1 VQDFDL
7 TSHFFN
13 LTLPSYGPRSGALNL
28 LKKVPFERRD
38 NDLNEIVRESIELL
52 SSLASSREVN
62 LSSEI
67 VSGELRFKGDRVQL
81 QQVVINLIVNA
92 IDATSA
98 VPRAKRK
105 ITVNT
110 TRVEDF
116 AEVAVADTGPG
127 ISIDKAERVFQPFF
141 TTKPQGMG
149 IGLSIARTIIEAHGG
164 WIWTNNQIG
173 GGAVFHIRL
182 PLSNTAP

>member
-1 VQDFDL
+1 MLRRVQ
-7 TSHFFN
+7 S
-13 LTLPSYGPRSGALNL
+13 L
-28 LKKVPFERRD
+28 LKKAPFERRD

-92 IDATSA
+92 IDAVS
-98 VPRAKRK
+98 VVSCAKRK
-105 ITVNT
+105 ITIIT
-110 TRVEDF
+110 MRVENF
-116 AEVAVADTGPG
+116 AEVAVSDTGPG
-127 ISIDKAERVFQPFF
+127 IPISNADVVFQPFF

-149 IGLSIARTIIEAHGG
+149 IGLYIARTITEAHGG
-164 WIWTNNQIG
+164 RIWTKNQIG

-182 PLSNTAP
+182 PCSNTA